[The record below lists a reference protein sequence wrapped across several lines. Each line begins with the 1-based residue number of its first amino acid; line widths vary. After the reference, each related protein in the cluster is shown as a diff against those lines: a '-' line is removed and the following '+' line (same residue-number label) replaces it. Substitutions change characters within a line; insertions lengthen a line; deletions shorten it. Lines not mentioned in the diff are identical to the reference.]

1 MNSWKS
7 SSLGACTPPL
17 STLKC
22 GTGSDAVTPS
32 GLSHRHSGT
41 PAEAASARASAIEV
55 PTVALAPSRLLFA
68 VPSRSIIAWSV
79 SASEAHGRPRSKS
92 ASSPLTDATA
102 PSTPLPSYR
111 AGSPSRR
118 STASRDPV
126 DAPDGTPARAV
137 VPSASRTDTASV
149 GRPRESRIS
158 SADKSATSK
167 AAIVCSRPGRLPG
180 APSCYEPVPG
190 PDYLSARRHDGRG

>member
-7 SSLGACTPPL
+7 SSFGAWTPPL

-22 GTGSDAVTPS
+22 GTGSDGVTPS
-32 GLSHRHSGT
+32 GVSHCHSWT
-41 PAEAASARASAIEV
+41 PAEAARARASAMEV
-55 PTVALAPSRLLFA
+55 PTVALAPSLLLFA
-68 VPSRSIIAWSV
+68 VPSRPIMAWSA
-79 SASEAHGRPRSKS
+79 SASDAQDRPRSRPEIS
-92 ASSPLTDATA
+92 VFTAATA

-126 DAPDGTPARAV
+126 DAPDGTPARAC
-137 VPSASRTDTASV
+137 VPSASRTVTASV

-158 SADKSATSK
+158 SADRVRD
-167 AAIVCSRPGRLPG
+167 IESRHHVPPVYRQLPG
-180 APSCYEPVPG
+180 CRAASA
-190 PDYLSARRHDGRG
+190 LSV